1 MVQNIIKNK
10 GGLHNRIS
18 HKIRLLPFNLNETE
32 LFLRARKINYTRY
45 DILQLYMVMG
55 GIPHYLEKIKRGKS
69 AVQNIDLMCF
79 DKDGTL
85 NDEFNQLFAS
95 LFSES
100 DTHLKMV
107 ETLSSVK
114 KGITRD
120 ELIKKTKL
128 KGGGAFSAKLEEL
141 IESGFVTEFGF
152 FKNKSKQTVYRL
164 TDEYSLFYLKFI
176 KNIKRSGRGTW
187 QRLFTSQSY
196 ISWSGLAF
204 ENTCLKHVSQIKKA
218 LGIEAVYSENSSW
231 FNKKAQIDLLIDR
244 DDNIINICEIKFY
257 KTPFLIDKSCFNDL
271 KKKVTE
277 LKSVISVRKN
287 VFVVMITSFGVVANK
302 YSSEIIENDL
312 KMDCLFSD

>member
-1 MVQNIIKNK
+1 M
-10 GGLHNRIS
+10 
-18 HKIRLLPFNLNETE
+18 
-32 LFLRARKINYTRY
+32 
-45 DILQLYMVMG
+45 
-55 GIPHYLEKIKRGKS
+55 
-69 AVQNIDLMCF
+69 
-79 DKDGTL
+79 
-85 NDEFNQLFAS
+85 
-95 LFSES
+95 
-100 DTHLKMV
+100 
-107 ETLSSVK
+107 
-114 KGITRD
+114 
-120 ELIKKTKL
+120 
-128 KGGGAFSAKLEEL
+128 

-152 FKNKSKQTVYRL
+152 FKNKSKQTLYRL

-204 ENTCLKHVSQIKKA
+204 ENTCLKHVSQIKKS

-257 KTPFLIDKSCFNDL
+257 KSPFLIDKSYFNDL
-271 KKKVTE
+271 KKKITE

-302 YSSEIIENDL
+302 YSSEIVENEL